1 MISKGGICVRNCVVD
16 PGHSSYDERDAETR
30 EDPRKINRGK
40 VGRLAGCFIFPGYF
54 PIVGGST
61 PVCSKMD
68 ERFRTRR
75 AVGGKKNAMIFAS

>member
-1 MISKGGICVRNCVVD
+1 MRKCVLG
-16 PGHSSYDERDAETR
+16 PGHSPYDERDAETR

-68 ERFRTRR
+68 ERFRSETS
-75 AVGGKKNAMIFAS
+75 GSGKTL